1 MFEIETATLAISAA
15 AQKSLY
21 IESQYFASRRI
32 AEAMAVRLREPD
44 GPEIVL
50 INPKEANGWLESKT
64 MDAARVRLMK
74 LVFDAD
80 AGNRLRIYYPVNEA
94 GTPIYVPSKQI
105 GRAACRD
112 RVCQYV

>member
-1 MFEIETATLAISAA
+1 MFEIETATLAIIAA

-64 MDAARVRLMK
+64 MDAARRSEEHTSELQSLMRISY
-74 LVFDAD
+74 AD
-80 AGNRLRIYYPVNEA
+80 FYLKKKKKNSN
-94 GTPIYVPSKQI
+94 TTK
-105 GRAACRD
+105 
-112 RVCQYV
+112 

>member
-50 INPKEANGWLESKT
+50 IKPKEATAWLESKT
-64 MDAARVRLMK
+64 MDAARLRLMK
-74 LVFDAD
+74 RDFDAD
-80 AGNRLRIYYPVNEA
+80 AGNRWRNQYPVNEP
-94 GTPIYVPSKQI
+94 GQPI
-105 GRAACRD
+105 
-112 RVCQYV
+112 